1 MNEEE
6 NKEQRLA
13 LWLPAAAVGLTTA
26 AVVFFSVWGWQ
37 TGKIEGAPAAS
48 EVVVVE
54 ESVTEVVVADEMAS
68 AASSPADAIL
78 AADAQNND
86 AAKVVVENG
95 VVKFYFATG
104 KADLAQGADEALQDV
119 LAGAKEGK
127 KAVISGFHDDTGNR
141 AQNEELSKQRAF
153 AVRDALLALGVP
165 ESQIELRKPESTEGS
180 GNNAAARRV
189 EVVLEEKDRNKKH
202 RFAAGVFYGAA
213 SAKRTVKNKIKGR
226 LKNFQTAFGS

>member
-1 MNEEE
+1 MSYE
-6 NKEQRLA
+6 NKDEDQKFALIVLGGIITAVVVGVLA
-13 LWLPAAAVGLTTA
+13 LCTLVGVGGGDSANAQKADASAMVAPAVLTTTA
-26 AVVFFSVWGWQ
+26 GAVSV
-37 TGKIEGAPAAS
+37 A
-48 EVVVVE
+48 
-54 ESVTEVVVADEMAS
+54 ADE
-68 AASSPADAIL
+68 
-78 AADAQNND
+78 
-86 AAKVVVENG
+86 AKVVVENG

-180 GNNAAARRV
+180 GNNAEVRRV
-189 EVVLEEKDRNKKH
+189 EVVLE
-202 RFAAGVFYGAA
+202 
-213 SAKRTVKNKIKGR
+213 
-226 LKNFQTAFGS
+226 

>member
-86 AAKVVVENG
+86 AATVVVENG

-180 GNNAAARRV
+180 GNNAEARRV
-189 EVVLEEKDRNKKH
+189 EVVLE
-202 RFAAGVFYGAA
+202 
-213 SAKRTVKNKIKGR
+213 
-226 LKNFQTAFGS
+226 

>member
-86 AAKVVVENG
+86 AAKVVVE
-95 VVKFYFATG
+95 
-104 KADLAQGADEALQDV
+104 
-119 LAGAKEGK
+119 
-127 KAVISGFHDDTGNR
+127 
-141 AQNEELSKQRAF
+141 
-153 AVRDALLALGVP
+153 
-165 ESQIELRKPESTEGS
+165 
-180 GNNAAARRV
+180 
-189 EVVLEEKDRNKKH
+189 
-202 RFAAGVFYGAA
+202 
-213 SAKRTVKNKIKGR
+213 
-226 LKNFQTAFGS
+226 TAW